1 MKKITVV
8 GSGYVGMANAVM
20 LAKHNDV
27 TVLDI
32 DPVRVDKIN
41 NKKST
46 VEDKNIQEYL
56 DDESL
61 SLRATLSKKEAY
73 NNPDWVIICTPTDYD
88 PAKNYFNTDSI
99 QTTIRDTMEYTDWD
113 YTKTKICI

>member
-32 DPVRVDKIN
+32 DPVRVDKNN
-41 NKKST
+41 NKKG
-46 VEDKNIQEYL
+46 
-56 DDESL
+56 
-61 SLRATLSKKEAY
+61 
-73 NNPDWVIICTPTDYD
+73 
-88 PAKNYFNTDSI
+88 
-99 QTTIRDTMEYTDWD
+99 TT
-113 YTKTKICI
+113 TKQKLVYWELVTTTHGAVGRFSSSQACYSQQ